1 VKSPHL
7 RALIRMVLYVTVL
20 GAAFTGVGMT
30 LDYIYM
36 TFGGAGIVKTAA
48 AIVCVIV
55 GGIWYSA
62 LLEEERS
69 KDHEG

>member
-7 RALIRMVLYVTVL
+7 RALIRMVLYITVI

-30 LDYIYM
+30 LDYIYAN
-36 TFGGAGIVKTAA
+36 FGIAGTVKTVA
-48 AIVCVIV
+48 AIICVIV
-55 GGIWYSA
+55 GHKWYSL

>member
-1 VKSPHL
+1 MKSPHL
-7 RALIRMVLYVTVL
+7 RALMRMVLYITVI
-20 GAAFTGVGMT
+20 GAAFTGIGMS
-30 LDYIYM
+30 LNYIYI
-36 TFGGAGIVKTAA
+36 TFGTTGIVKTVA
-48 AIVCVIV
+48 AIMCAIV